1 MSNIEEKKKELS
13 ELVKKE
19 EVKREVDIAEIDGT
33 ELPAGWKLSEKGLKA
48 ISMANEMQKTKHAL
62 YSSIPLLCQ
71 AERCPY
77 AKVCPLVDAELAPY
91 GERCPL
97 EISMI
102 LKKYKDYFEEFDIEE
117 KNAVDVSLVKD
128 LIDYDIQLFRAENK
142 IAITGDF
149 VEDVV
154 IAVDKMGN
162 EISNPQ
168 LSQATLYKDKI
179 VAKRFK
185 ILELMNSTRKDKAG
199 EKLTV
204 NYDPSTYAAEL
215 LSKVAGSRKPG
226 EIIDAEYEE
235 VEE

>member
-1 MSNIEEKKKELS
+1 MSIEDKKKELAQ
-13 ELVKKE
+13 LVDKKKE
-19 EVKREVDIAEIDGT
+19 DKKLDIAEIDGT
-33 ELPAGWKLSEKGLKA
+33 KLPSAWKLSEKGLRA
-48 ISMANEMQKTKHAL
+48 ISVANEMQKTTHAL
-62 YSSIPLLCQ
+62 YASIPLLCQ
-71 AERCPY
+71 AESCPY
-77 AKVCPLVDAELAPY
+77 AKVCPLVDADLAPY
-91 GERCPL
+91 GERCPM
-97 EISMI
+97 EIAMI
-102 LKKYKDYFEEFDIEE
+102 LKKYEEYSAEFGIEE
-117 KNAVDVSLVKD
+117 KNAVDVSLIKD

-215 LSKVAGSRKPG
+215 LSKVAGNRKPG

-235 VEE
+235 MDD